1 MIPDE
6 QSTSDYSYHSSTA
19 ETIDF
24 SKLPHGFCFLYN
36 PPFRKDQLRD
46 DVLKVLQ
53 KRAASVH
60 RFLTPDETT
69 ALAYHSAKRMAVSCW
84 AMPTGFGIASAIYEV
99 TREDYGAIK
108 SEGGWF
114 DGERIRIMGRE
125 LLRGI
130 SARATVNALRYCS
143 YALPPAACIYTY
155 GWFVSTSGI
164 TNDPRLNE
172 FNAELRARQGIPIEQ
187 GGKSVSGL
195 WKEHK
200 DNQEGEKARRDQD
213 SFLAGRDGMEYSNN
227 EEIVG
232 GDDVE
237 GTKRGALIKLQE
249 MRQQPVPSS
258 PRSIRTVAER
268 QPVGF
273 TDHNQDSSS
282 STERDRSQEPSDGG
296 SAWERIRRGAGS
308 PASSKNQRR
317 GGWQQ
322 QREGS
327 GRMGGDDFTFS
338 SSEQERSYAQEEAQ
352 RVLTRGWKKND
363 VEEILARAVLGEDD
377 DGGEI

>member
-1 MIPDE
+1 MVPDE

-19 ETIDF
+19 EAIDF

-53 KRAASVH
+53 QRAASVH

-84 AMPTGFGIASAIYEV
+84 AMPIGFGIASTIYEV
-99 TREDYGAIK
+99 TREDYGAMK
-108 SEGGWF
+108 REGGWF
-114 DGERIRIMGRE
+114 DGERIRIMGRV

-143 YALPPAACIYTY
+143 YAFPPAACIYSY

-172 FNAELRARQGIPIEQ
+172 FNADLRVRQGEPMGQ
-187 GGKSVSGL
+187 GGMTVSGL
-195 WKEHK
+195 WKVHE
-200 DNQEGEKARRDQD
+200 DVQEGEKARRDKD
-213 SFLAGRDGMEYSNN
+213 SSLAGRNGTEYSDK
-227 EEIVG
+227 ERMVG
-232 GDDVE
+232 GVDVE
-237 GTKRGALIKLQE
+237 GTKRGSQIILQE
-249 MRQQPVPSS
+249 TRQQPVPRSS
-258 PRSIRTVAER
+258 PWSNRTVAER
-268 QPVGF
+268 QPIGF
-273 TDHNQDSSS
+273 TDHNQDPSS
-282 STERDRSQEPSDGG
+282 STELDRSQEPSDGG

-327 GRMGGDDFTFS
+327 GRIGSDDFTFS
-338 SSEQERSYAQEEAQ
+338 SSEQERSYAQEEPQ
-352 RVLTRGWKKND
+352 RVFDARVEKERRRGNSS
-363 VEEILARAVLGEDD
+363 ERSG
-377 DGGEI
+377 